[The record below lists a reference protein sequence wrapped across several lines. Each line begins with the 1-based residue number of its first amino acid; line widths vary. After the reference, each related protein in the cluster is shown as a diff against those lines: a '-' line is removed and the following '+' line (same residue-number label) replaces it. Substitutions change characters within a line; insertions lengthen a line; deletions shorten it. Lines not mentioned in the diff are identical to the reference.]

1 MTNELKMDILKMYD
15 TFKKFYPEEITEF
28 RLLIKTKDA
37 AGNIVITN
45 FNQIA
50 GFIETIQ
57 E

>member
-15 TFKKFYPEEITEF
+15 TFKKFHPEEITEF